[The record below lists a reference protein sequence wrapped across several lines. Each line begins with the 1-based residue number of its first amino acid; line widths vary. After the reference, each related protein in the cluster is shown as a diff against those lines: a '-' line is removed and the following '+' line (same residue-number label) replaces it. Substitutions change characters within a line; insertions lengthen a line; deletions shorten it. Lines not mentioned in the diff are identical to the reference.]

1 MLKGEKMLY
10 RKYRPKILSE
20 IYGQNE
26 IVEEL
31 KKEFSESGFAKGYII
46 TGEKGT
52 GKTSVGRLIISS
64 MLCENFSE
72 EGCCSKCT
80 SCRKIRNGTLE
91 EFIEADLSVKESVFS
106 LEKELLSV
114 EKKGIFFL
122 IKNAELMSDNLKTI
136 IKERIEDKE
145 GKIVPILVSDE
156 EINFFNNF
164 KKLHLVSLNTES
176 MIELLKKVSKSEKY
190 RLKEDVIAIIA
201 NSSKGN
207 MKKSLCILER
217 AFQLF
222 GTECTAEQVSKIVSG
237 ISLKTARTFY
247 NKLLTGD
254 KERIAEWIET
264 VDNEGADSFELL
276 LALEDFVAEEDILGS
291 DAEFR
296 LKIMEAVQQV
306 LSISSNFPQMNN
318 SFYLQYFMMLLF
330 PYAGRHRYI
339 SSPVL
344 NVSFFEDSEA
354 ENVEEEKSYPFV
366 SETLKVPKIEGNYS
380 KTEIELLEK
389 IENFDIAYIDL
400 DVKELKDNWDLIVMK
415 VSSQNPSLGM
425 ALQSAF
431 PKIIS
436 NGIIHIAFPLSSK
449 FMYNRI
455 KKRTSDKKLVEE
467 AINAEFS
474 AKAQVCFELLSVEE
488 EAEMVFET

>member
-1 MLKGEKMLY
+1 MLY

-20 IYGQNE
+20 IYGQPE

-31 KKEFSESGFAKGYII
+31 KKEFSETGFAKGYVI

-72 EGCCSKCT
+72 KGCCGRCT

-106 LEKELLSV
+106 LEKELLS
-114 EKKGIFFL
+114 ERKGIFFL
-122 IKNAELMSDNLKTI
+122 IKNAELMSDNLKEI
-136 IKERIEDKE
+136 IKERVEDEE

-156 EINFFNNF
+156 DISFFHDF
-164 KKLHLVSLNTES
+164 KKLCLSSLNTES
-176 MIELLKKVSKSEKY
+176 MAKLLQKVSKTEKY
-190 RLKEDVIAIIA
+190 RLKEDVITIIA

-207 MKKSLCILER
+207 IKKSLYTLER

-222 GTECTAEQVSKIVSG
+222 GTECTAEQASKIVSG
-237 ISLKTARTFY
+237 ISLKTARIFY

-264 VDNEGADSFELL
+264 VDSEGADSFELL

-330 PYAGRHRYI
+330 PYAGKHGYI

-344 NVSFFEDSEA
+344 NVSFLEESEA
-354 ENVEEEKSYPFV
+354 ENIQEEKPFPFV
-366 SETLKVPKIEGNYS
+366 SETLKVPKIDGNYS

-400 DVKELKDNWDLIVMK
+400 DVKELKENWDLIVMK

-425 ALQSAF
+425 ALQGAF

-467 AINAEFS
+467 AINSEFS
-474 AKAQVCFELLSVEE
+474 ANAQVCFELLSVEE

>member
-1 MLKGEKMLY
+1 MLY
-10 RKYRPKILSE
+10 RKYRPRILSE

-72 EGCCSKCT
+72 EGCCGRCT

-106 LEKELLSV
+106 LEKELSS
-114 EKKGIFFL
+114 EKKGVFFL
-122 IKNAELMSDNLKTI
+122 IKNAELMSDNLKVI
-136 IKERIEDKE
+136 IKERIEDEE
-145 GKIVPILVSDE
+145 GKIVPVLVSDE
-156 EINFFNNF
+156 EINFFNSF
-164 KKLHLVSLNTES
+164 KKLHLVSLSTES
-176 MIELLKKVSKSEKY
+176 MIELLQRVSKSEKY
-190 RLKEDVIAIIA
+190 RLKEEVIAIIA

-207 MKKSLCILER
+207 IKKSLYTLER

-222 GTECTAEQVSKIVSG
+222 GTGCTVEQVSKIVSG
-237 ISLKTARTFY
+237 ISLKMAKTFY

-276 LALEDFVAEEDILGS
+276 LALEDFAAEEDILGN

-306 LSISSNFPQMNN
+306 LSISANFPQMNN
-318 SFYLQYFMMLLF
+318 SFYLQYFMMILF
-330 PYAGRHRYI
+330 PYAGRHSYI

-344 NVSFFEDSEA
+344 NVSFFENSEA
-354 ENVEEEKSYPFV
+354 ENMQEEKSYPFV

-400 DVKELKDNWDLIVMK
+400 DVKELKENWDLIVMK

-425 ALQSAF
+425 ALQGAF

-488 EAEMVFET
+488 EAEMAFET

>member
-1 MLKGEKMLY
+1 MLY
-10 RKYRPKILSE
+10 RKYRPRILSE

-72 EGCCSKCT
+72 EGCCGRCT

-106 LEKELLSV
+106 LEKELSS
-114 EKKGIFFL
+114 EKKGVFFL
-122 IKNAELMSDNLKTI
+122 IKNAELMSDNLKVI
-136 IKERIEDKE
+136 IKERIEDEE
-145 GKIVPILVSDE
+145 GKIVPVLVSDE
-156 EINFFNNF
+156 EINFFNSF
-164 KKLHLVSLNTES
+164 KKLHLVSLSTES
-176 MIELLKKVSKSEKY
+176 MIELLQRVSKSEKY
-190 RLKEDVIAIIA
+190 RLKEEVIAIIA

-207 MKKSLCILER
+207 IKKSLYTLER

-222 GTECTAEQVSKIVSG
+222 GTGCTVEQVSKIVSG
-237 ISLKTARTFY
+237 ISLKMAKTFY

-276 LALEDFVAEEDILGS
+276 LALEDFAAEEDILGN

-306 LSISSNFPQMNN
+306 LSISANFPQMNN
-318 SFYLQYFMMLLF
+318 SFYLQYFMMILF
-330 PYAGRHRYI
+330 PYAGRHSYI

-344 NVSFFEDSEA
+344 NVSFFENSEA
-354 ENVEEEKSYPFV
+354 ENMQEEKSYPFV

-389 IENFDIAYIDL
+389 I
-400 DVKELKDNWDLIVMK
+400 
-415 VSSQNPSLGM
+415 
-425 ALQSAF
+425 
-431 PKIIS
+431 
-436 NGIIHIAFPLSSK
+436 
-449 FMYNRI
+449 
-455 KKRTSDKKLVEE
+455 
-467 AINAEFS
+467 
-474 AKAQVCFELLSVEE
+474 
-488 EAEMVFET
+488 